1 MPDDAI
7 GTVTLYEQD
16 RAAMPDLAA
25 VEDAI
30 AAARAAV
37 ATDVT
42 NVAAAIDAA
51 VTDIDQQLALLHE
64 RRERLDTALAAVNAQ
79 IADVDAHREALIAAR
94 AQAPADTGGGAV
106 AATPTD
112 AAGGEDEGDYLEFTE
127 EELDP
132 AVARTERIVT
142 VLTRAQYPMA
152 AAAITDILNEFG
164 DNTTS
169 KVVSGTMSS
178 LVRRNAVTK
187 DGPGLYAAT

>member
-1 MPDDAI
+1 
-7 GTVTLYEQD
+7 
-16 RAAMPDLAA
+16 MPDLAA

-42 NVAAAIDAA
+42 NVATAIDAA

-79 IADVDAHREALIAAR
+79 IADVDRHREALTAAR
-94 AQAPADTGGGAV
+94 AQAPAETAGSAGGA
-106 AATPTD
+106 TD
-112 AAGGEDEGDYLEFTE
+112 PDGTGEEGEEGDGDYLEFTE

-132 AVARTERIVT
+132 AVARTERILT

-152 AAAITDILNEFG
+152 AAEITDILNEFG
-164 DNTTS
+164 DDTTS
-169 KVVSGTMSS
+169 KVVSGTMST

-187 DGPGLYAAT
+187 AGPGLYTAA

>member
-1 MPDDAI
+1 MPD
-7 GTVTLYEQD
+7 
-16 RAAMPDLAA
+16 PAA

-51 VTDIDQQLALLHE
+51 VTDIDEQLALLHE
-64 RRERLDTALAAVNAQ
+64 RRKRLDTALAAVNDQ

-94 AQAPADTGGGAV
+94 AQAPTDTSERDAD
-106 AATPTD
+106 AARADGTD
-112 AAGGEDEGDYLEFTE
+112 AGDGEYLEFTE

-132 AVARTERIVT
+132 AVARTERIIT

-152 AAAITDILNEFG
+152 AADITDILNEFG
-164 DNTTS
+164 DDTTS

-187 DGPGLYAAT
+187 AGPGLYAATTT

>member
-1 MPDDAI
+1 MPD
-7 GTVTLYEQD
+7 
-16 RAAMPDLAA
+16 PAA

-51 VTDIDQQLALLHE
+51 VTDIDEQLALLHE
-64 RRERLDTALAAVNAQ
+64 RRERLETALAAVNAQ
-79 IADVDAHREALIAAR
+79 IADIDAHREALIAAR
-94 AQAPADTGGGAV
+94 AQAPPDTSERTA
-106 AATPTD
+106 D
-112 AAGGEDEGDYLEFTE
+112 AAQPDATHEDEGEYLEFTQ

-152 AAAITDILNEFG
+152 AADITDILNEFG
-164 DNTTS
+164 DDTTS

-178 LVRRNAVTK
+178 LLRRKAVSK
-187 DGPGLYAAT
+187 AGPGLYAATT

>member
-1 MPDDAI
+1 MPD
-7 GTVTLYEQD
+7 
-16 RAAMPDLAA
+16 PAA

-51 VTDIDQQLALLHE
+51 VTDIDEQLALLHE
-64 RRERLDTALAAVNAQ
+64 RRERLDTALAAVNDQ

-94 AQAPADTGGGAV
+94 AQAPTDTSEH
-106 AATPTD
+106 AAD
-112 AAGGEDEGDYLEFTE
+112 AAQPDATDEGEGEGEYLEFTE

-132 AVARTERIVT
+132 GVARTERILT

-152 AAAITDILNEFG
+152 AADITDILNEFG
-164 DNTTS
+164 DDTTS

-178 LVRRNAVTK
+178 LVRRNAVSK
-187 DGPGLYAAT
+187 AGPSLYAATT